1 MLRLKLQYFGHL
13 MRRVDSLEKTLILGR
28 IWGRRR
34 RGWQRMRWLDG
45 IINSMHMSLGELREL
60 VMDKEAWRAVIHGV
74 TKSQTRLSYWTELNW
89 NHLQYKLL
97 LPILVN
103 FGLLHSDSSMTQE
116 RMLPKGTQLRLA
128 SDNLGC
134 LVSLSQQMEKNLPLI
149 FVETIARVKMDA
161 HKPYIEIFESYKSR

>member
-1 MLRLKLQYFGHL
+1 M
-13 MRRVDSLEKTLILGR
+13 
-28 IWGRRR
+28 
-34 RGWQRMRWLDG
+34 
-45 IINSMHMSLGELREL
+45 
-60 VMDKEAWRAVIHGV
+60 
-74 TKSQTRLSYWTELNW
+74 
-89 NHLQYKLL
+89 
-97 LPILVN
+97 N

>member
-1 MLRLKLQYFGHL
+1 MYS
-13 MRRVDSLEKTLILGR
+13 DEYS
-28 IWGRRR
+28 
-34 RGWQRMRWLDG
+34 
-45 IINSMHMSLGELREL
+45 
-60 VMDKEAWRAVIHGV
+60 
-74 TKSQTRLSYWTELNW
+74 
-89 NHLQYKLL
+89 
-97 LPILVN
+97 

>member
-1 MLRLKLQYFGHL
+1 M
-13 MRRVDSLEKTLILGR
+13 
-28 IWGRRR
+28 
-34 RGWQRMRWLDG
+34 
-45 IINSMHMSLGELREL
+45 
-60 VMDKEAWRAVIHGV
+60 
-74 TKSQTRLSYWTELNW
+74 
-89 NHLQYKLL
+89 

-103 FGLLHSDSSMTQE
+103 FGLLHSDSSVSQE